1 MSDSGSGLA
10 SARRVWRERCR
21 ASGSGR
27 LLVTQEEE
35 LSHSPA
41 EVDRDAHR
49 CGLGKVQLMEGAIR
63 DGREGWR
70 CKRDGNGFQELSPG
84 LFSGARRAQELTPDW
99 VCIK

>member
-49 CGLGKVQLMEGAIR
+49 CGLGKVQLHRHKGVERGMEVQERWQWLPGA
-63 DGREGWR
+63 
-70 CKRDGNGFQELSPG
+70 Q
-84 LFSGARRAQELTPDW
+84 SGPFYS
-99 VCIK
+99 